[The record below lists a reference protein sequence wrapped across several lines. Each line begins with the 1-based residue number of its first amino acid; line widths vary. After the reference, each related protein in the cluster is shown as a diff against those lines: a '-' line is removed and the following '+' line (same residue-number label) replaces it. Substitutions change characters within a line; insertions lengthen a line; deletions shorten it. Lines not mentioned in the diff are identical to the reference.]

1 VKLIVDEPA
10 SVALHRELGAWSA
23 WTSSALLGVEAVRAC
38 RRLGEGVA
46 DSAEASLSDIAL
58 VPVDDAVLAVARRL
72 DPGELR
78 SLDAIHLATALSIG
92 TDLGALFSYDD
103 RLTAAAVAAGLRVLA
118 PEWPLPDRHTS
129 SRASPPAPS

>member
-92 TDLGALFSYDD
+92 PDLGALFSYDD
-103 RLTAAAVAAGLRVLA
+103 RLTAAAVTAGLHVLT
-118 PEWPLPDRHTS
+118 PH
-129 SRASPPAPS
+129 

>member
-1 VKLIVDEPA
+1 VKLIVDEPE
-10 SVALHRELGAWSA
+10 SVALHRELGRWSA

-38 RRLGEGVA
+38 RRLGDGVA

-58 VPVDDAVLAVARRL
+58 VPMDDAVLAIARRL
-72 DPGELR
+72 DPSELR

-103 RLTAAAVAAGLRVLA
+103 RLTAAAVAVGLRVLT
-118 PEWPLPDRHTS
+118 PD
-129 SRASPPAPS
+129 

>member
-1 VKLIVDEPA
+1 LIVEEPE
-10 SVALHRELGAWSA
+10 SGVLRELGRWSA

-46 DSAEASLSDIAL
+46 DSAEASLSNIAL
-58 VPVDDAVLAVARRL
+58 VPMDEAVLAVARRL
-72 DPGELR
+72 DPSELR

-103 RLTAAAVAAGLRVLA
+103 RLTAAAVAAGLRVLT
-118 PEWPLPDRHTS
+118 PD
-129 SRASPPAPS
+129 

>member
-1 VKLIVDEPA
+1 LSAGATLAYLDTSAYVKLIVDEPE
-10 SVALHRELGAWSA
+10 SVVLHRELSRWST

-38 RRLGEGVA
+38 RRLGEEVA

-58 VPVDDAVLAVARRL
+58 VPIDDEVLASARRL
-72 DPGELR
+72 DPSELR

-103 RLTAAAVAAGLRVLA
+103 RLTAAARAAGLRVLT
-118 PEWPLPDRHTS
+118 PD
-129 SRASPPAPS
+129 

>member
-58 VPVDDAVLAVARRL
+58 VPVDDA
-72 DPGELR
+72 GWR
-78 SLDAIHLATALSIG
+78 SRDVSTPASSDRWMPSI
-92 TDLGALFSYDD
+92 
-103 RLTAAAVAAGLRVLA
+103 
-118 PEWPLPDRHTS
+118 WLPR
-129 SRASPPAPS
+129 

>member
-1 VKLIVDEPA
+1 MTLAYLDTSAYVKLIVDEPE
-10 SVALHRELGAWSA
+10 SVALHRELSRWST

-38 RRLGEGVA
+38 RRLGEEVA

-58 VPVDDAVLAVARRL
+58 VPIDDEVLASARRL
-72 DPGELR
+72 DPSELR

-103 RLTAAAVAAGLRVLA
+103 RLTAAARAAGLSVLT
-118 PEWPLPDRHTS
+118 PD
-129 SRASPPAPS
+129 